1 MAEVALSAIGVDRP
15 GIVAAVTGVL
25 AARGANVED
34 SAMTILGGQ
43 FAMMLVVAT
52 DDPADRLRAAVE
64 PVARDLGLVIMVT
77 DVEDRHRA
85 AAPTHVLSVYGA
97 DRPGIVASVTRSL
110 ADLDVN
116 ITDLNTR
123 MLPPEDAPVYAMVL
137 EVALPQHVDEGV
149 VEEALAGVAEA
160 VRVDYTLRP
169 LEAET
174 Y

>member
-1 MAEVALSAIGVDRP
+1 MGELALSAIGVDRP
-15 GIVAAVTGVL
+15 GIVAAVAGLL
-25 AARGANVED
+25 AERGANVED

-52 DDPADRLRAAVE
+52 DDSADTLRAAIE
-64 PVARDLGLVIMVT
+64 PVARDLGLVVMVT
-77 DVEDRHRA
+77 AVEERHRV

-97 DRPGIVASVTRSL
+97 DRPGIMAGVSQAL

-123 MLPPEDAPVYAMVL
+123 VLPPEDAPVYAMVL
-137 EVALPQHVDEGV
+137 ELALPQHLDEAT
-149 VEEALAGVAEA
+149 VEQALAQVADA
-160 VRVDYTLRP
+160 VHVDYTLRP
-169 LEAET
+169 LAAET

>member
-1 MAEVALSAIGVDRP
+1 MGEVALSAIGVDRP
-15 GIVAAVTGVL
+15 GIVAAIAGLL
-25 AARGANVED
+25 AARGDNVED

-43 FAMMLVVAT
+43 FAMILVVAS
-52 DDPADRLRAAVE
+52 DDSADMLLAEVE
-64 PVARDLGLVIMVT
+64 PVTRDLGLVVMVT
-77 DVEDRHRA
+77 DVEEGHRS

-97 DRPGIVASVTRSL
+97 DRPGIVASVSRAL

-123 MLPPEDAPVYAMVL
+123 TLPPDDAPVYAMVL
-137 EVALPQHVDEGV
+137 ELALPQDVDEAT
-149 VEEALAGVAEA
+149 VEEALAEVAGA